1 MEDQQARRRLLW
13 GAALAWAPWVPT
25 LISLGYA
32 FRGVSNSKATGLAA
46 VMAGLAELFVVWG
59 IVAMLVGQVLAI
71 VLLIRT
77 FSAAHWM
84 RTLFSLMSIAMSALM
99 LVLVGLLVWAAW
111 YESHVRYIGVH

>member
-1 MEDQQARRRLLW
+1 MEDQLARRRFLW

-25 LISLGYA
+25 LIGLGYA
-32 FRGVSNSKATGLAA
+32 FRGVSNSKATGLA
-46 VMAGLAELFVVWG
+46 VVVVGFAELFVVWG

-84 RTLFSLMSIAMSALM
+84 RTLFSFMSILMSALM
-99 LVLVGLLVWAAW
+99 LVLVGLFLWAAW
-111 YESHVRYIGVH
+111 YESHLRYLGVH